1 MNINTEKTFDNFIV
15 GKSNEFAFKVCKT
28 VVDKFKGNSNCL
40 TPIYIFGNHGLGKT
54 HLLNAMCNEIDN
66 NNSDAKVVYVTA
78 EELFNEY
85 LSALTSRNMDD
96 FNKKYKNDTDVL
108 LIDDIQFL
116 SGKATMQDELFHII
130 NTFIENN
137 KPIVL
142 TADIAPSNISNIKY
156 SLYSRIVSG
165 LVAEITYPEFE
176 MKYKIV
182 KNTVKKFNLNIP
194 EKTIEYIA
202 NKITFNMAQLQGVT
216 NSICAKYN
224 FCKEDPTIELAEKV
238 INEL

>member
-1 MNINTEKTFDNFIV
+1 
-15 GKSNEFAFKVCKT
+15 
-28 VVDKFKGNSNCL
+28 
-40 TPIYIFGNHGLGKT
+40 
-54 HLLNAMCNEIDN
+54 MCNEIDN